1 MEDNGSS
8 ESIAAEPDSASQ
20 TTENKSHLATTATEI
35 FLASEGERQTESIPD
50 TAAQNWITKEGC
62 EGSHGTDTNTA
73 TSLTEKPQT
82 QDESLK
88 DSESQSLEGNNA
100 TTGQALN
107 ESFEM
112 NRNEIFQ
119 NNGVE
124 RTHTASSDEV
134 RTEKDSLRNVVLEE
148 EIQCM
153 KTQRPPIV
161 DIGSTNE
168 TFCTAIRSID

>member
-1 MEDNGSS
+1 MQDNGSS
-8 ESIAAEPDSASQ
+8 ESIAAEPDSACQ
-20 TTENKSHLATTATEI
+20 TTENESHLATTATENGQ
-35 FLASEGERQTESIPD
+35 ASEGERQTESIPD
-50 TAAQNWITKEGC
+50 TAAQNWISQEGC
-62 EGSHGTDTNTA
+62 VGSHGADTNIVPTVA
-73 TSLTEKPQT
+73 EEPQMK
-82 QDESLK
+82 DKLLK
-88 DSESQSLEGNNA
+88 DRESESFEGNND
-100 TTGQALN
+100 

-134 RTEKDSLRNVVLEE
+134 RTEKDSVRDIVLEE

-153 KTQRPPIV
+153 KTQRLPIV

>member
-8 ESIAAEPDSASQ
+8 ESIAAEPDSACQ
-20 TTENKSHLATTATEI
+20 TTENESHPATTATENEQ
-35 FLASEGERQTESIPD
+35 ASEGERQTESIPD
-50 TAAQNWITKEGC
+50 TSAQNWISQDGC

-73 TSLTEKPQT
+73 TSLAEKPQT
-82 QDESLK
+82 QDELLK

-134 RTEKDSLRNVVLEE
+134 RTEKDSLRDFVLEK

-168 TFCTAIRSID
+168 TFSTAIRSID

>member
-8 ESIAAEPDSASQ
+8 GNIAAEPDSVSQ
-20 TTENKSHLATTATEI
+20 ITENESHATTTTTENEQV
-35 FLASEGERQTESIPD
+35 SEGERQTESIPD
-50 TAAQNWITKEGC
+50 AAQKLVSKEGC
-62 EGSHGTDTNTA
+62 DSNTVPTVA
-73 TSLTEKPQT
+73 EELLMK
-82 QDESLK
+82 DESLK

-107 ESFEM
+107 ESFEL

-134 RTEKDSLRNVVLEE
+134 MTEKDSVRDIVLEE